1 MSEQDL
7 KQDQELEEVQ
17 APEANEDTTQI
28 DEFKASMGDP
38 SEVPEPTT
46 KTSSAPGPSKDQGE
60 TKPIKQGS
68 SGPGMKAKEVSTK
81 MGMINAMVKRMS
93 GMNKEAV
100 GMMYNMAMMPKNKM
114 GEAMGKMNAAMM
126 PKEAMKM
133 NAAMSPE
140 AMKKKMKMGEEVN
153 TEDSSNEVYKV
164 TPQDIDIKD
173 DVKALFGNEDLSEEF
188 KDKAATVFEAA
199 VVSKINEHIDIYN
212 TTVQSSFV
220 EDVKT
225 IKEEMAEKMDSYM
238 DYVVEQWSDEN
249 KLAIEQGL
257 KNELI
262 EDFMKGLKGLFEE
275 HYIDIPEEK
284 VDVVEELAAKNEEL
298 QAQLNAE
305 IERNVEIKKDLD
317 ENSKDKMVD
326 TVSEGLT
333 ETQKDKFKTLAEGID
348 FSDKE
353 TYQKKLETIKES
365 YFVEETQKEVTSPI
379 GDTEE
384 PLDEEIKQPKG
395 SMAGYVNA
403 ISRSLKK

>member
-7 KQDQELEEVQ
+7 KTKDQELEEVQ
-17 APEANEDTTQI
+17 APEAKEDSTQI

-38 SEVPEPTT
+38 SEVPEPTS
-46 KTSSAPGPSKDQGE
+46 KTASAPGPSKDQGE
-60 TKPIKQGS
+60 KTPPKQGS
-68 SGPGMKAKEVSTK
+68 SKMEKPKEVGTK
-81 MGMINAMVKRMS
+81 MGMINAMVKKMSRMNKSAINSMYGNMMS
-93 GMNKEAV
+93 GM
-100 GMMYNMAMMPKNKM
+100 
-114 GEAMGKMNAAMM
+114 
-126 PKEAMKM
+126 
-133 NAAMSPE
+133 
-140 AMKKKMKMGEEVN
+140 KKPMMGEEAE
-153 TEDSSNEVYKV
+153 TEVAETAVPSQEYKV
-164 TPQDIDIKD
+164 TPQDIDIKA

-188 KDKAATVFEAA
+188 KDKAATIFETA
-199 VVSKINEHIDIYN
+199 VVTKINEHIDIYN
-212 TTVQSSFV
+212 TTVQSSYE
-220 EDVKT
+220 EDVKS
-225 IKEEMAEKMDSYM
+225 IKEEMASKMDSYM
-238 DYVVEQWSDEN
+238 DYVVEQWADDN
-249 KLAIEQGL
+249 KLAVEQGL
-257 KNELI
+257 KNELV

-317 ENSKDKMVD
+317 ESSKDKMVD
-326 TVSEGLT
+326 NVSEGLT
-333 ETQKDKFKTLAEGID
+333 ETQKDKFKTLAEGIE

-403 ISRSLKK
+403 ISRTLKK

>member
-7 KQDQELEEVQ
+7 KTKDQELEEVQ
-17 APEANEDTTQI
+17 APEAKEDSTQI

-38 SEVPEPTT
+38 SEVPEPTS
-46 KTSSAPGPSKDQGE
+46 KTADAPGPSKDQGE
-60 TKPIKQGS
+60 KTPPKQGS
-68 SGPGMKAKEVSTK
+68 SKMEKPKEVGTK
-81 MGMINAMVKRMS
+81 MGMINAMVKKMS
-93 GMNKEAV
+93 RMNKGAINSMMSYMNN
-100 GMMYNMAMMPKNKM
+100 GMKPMSAD
-114 GEAMGKMNAAMM
+114 
-126 PKEAMKM
+126 MKM
-133 NAAMSPE
+133 
-140 AMKKKMKMGEEVN
+140 EEVESD
-153 TEDSSNEVYKV
+153 EDSVTSQEYKV

-212 TTVQSSFV
+212 TTVQSSYE
-220 EDVKT
+220 EDVKA

-238 DYVVEQWSDEN
+238 DYVVEQWADEN

-257 KNELI
+257 KAELT

-298 QAQLNAE
+298 QSQLNVE

-317 ENSKDKMVD
+317 ENSREKMVSS
-326 TVSEGLT
+326 VSEGLT
-333 ETQKDKFKTLAEGID
+333 ETQKDKFKTLAEGIE

-365 YFVEETQKEVTSPI
+365 YFVEETQKDVTSPI

-403 ISRSLKK
+403 ISRTLKK

>member
-46 KTSSAPGPSKDQGE
+46 KTASAPGPSKDQGE
-60 TKPIKQGS
+60 KTPPKQGS
-68 SGPGMKAKEVSTK
+68 SKMEKPKEVGTK
-81 MGMINAMVKRMS
+81 MGMINAMMKKMG
-93 GMNKEAV
+93 GMNKQAV
-100 GMMYNMAMMPKNKM
+100 EMMYNMAMMPKAKM
-114 GEAMGKMNAAMM
+114 GETMQKMNAMMM
-126 PKEAMKM
+126 PKEGMKM
-133 NAAMSPE
+133 NAAMKP
-140 AMKKKMKMGEEVN
+140 KMKMEEVE
-153 TEDSSNEVYKV
+153 TGDSSNEVYKV

-220 EDVKT
+220 EDVNA

-257 KNELI
+257 KNELV

-317 ENSKDKMVD
+317 ENSKNKMVD

>member
-7 KQDQELEEVQ
+7 KTEDQELEEVQ
-17 APEANEDTTQI
+17 APEAKEDSTQI

-38 SEVPEPTT
+38 SEVPEPTS
-46 KTSSAPGPSKDQGE
+46 KTADAPGPSKDQGE
-60 TKPIKQGS
+60 KTPPKQGS
-68 SGPGMKAKEVSTK
+68 SKMEKPKEVGTK
-81 MGMINAMVKRMS
+81 MGMINAMVKKMS
-93 GMNKEAV
+93 RMNKGAINSMMSYMNN
-100 GMMYNMAMMPKNKM
+100 GMKP
-114 GEAMGKMNAAMM
+114 
-126 PKEAMKM
+126 
-133 NAAMSPE
+133 
-140 AMKKKMKMGEEVN
+140 MGEETT
-153 TEDSSNEVYKV
+153 TETEETNEVPSQEYKV

-199 VVSKINEHIDIYN
+199 VVSKINEHIVIYN
-212 TTVQSSFV
+212 TTVQSSYE
-220 EDVKT
+220 EDVKA

-238 DYVVEQWSDEN
+238 DYVVEQWADEN

-257 KNELI
+257 KAELT

-298 QAQLNAE
+298 QSQLNAE

-317 ENSKDKMVD
+317 ENSREKMVSS
-326 TVSEGLT
+326 VSEGLT
-333 ETQKDKFKTLAEGID
+333 ETQKDKFKTLAEGIE

-384 PLDEEIKQPKG
+384 PLDEEVKQPKG

>member
-1 MSEQDL
+1 MSEKDL
-7 KQDQELEEVQ
+7 KTEDQELEEVQ
-17 APEANEDTTQI
+17 APEAKEDSTQI

-38 SEVPEPTT
+38 SEVPEPTS
-46 KTSSAPGPSKDQGE
+46 KTADAPGPSKDQGE
-60 TKPIKQGS
+60 KTPPKQGS
-68 SGPGMKAKEVSTK
+68 SKMEKPKEVGTK
-81 MGMINAMVKRMS
+81 MGMINAMVKKMSRMNKSAINSMYGNMMS
-93 GMNKEAV
+93 GM
-100 GMMYNMAMMPKNKM
+100 
-114 GEAMGKMNAAMM
+114 
-126 PKEAMKM
+126 
-133 NAAMSPE
+133 
-140 AMKKKMKMGEEVN
+140 KKPMMGEETAEN
-153 TEDSSNEVYKV
+153 EETNEVPSQEYKV

-212 TTVQSSFV
+212 TTVQSSYE
-220 EDVKT
+220 EDVKA

-238 DYVVEQWSDEN
+238 DYVVEQWADEN

-257 KNELI
+257 KAELT

-298 QAQLNAE
+298 QSQLNAE

-317 ENSKDKMVD
+317 ENSREKMVSS
-326 TVSEGLT
+326 VSEGLT
-333 ETQKDKFKTLAEGID
+333 ETQKDKFKTLAEGIE
-348 FSDKE
+348 FSDRE

-403 ISRSLKK
+403 ISRITKK